1 MRRLAI
7 GVGLLAAVLLI
18 GSASVVGQSMSKNLT
33 GKPVELAG
41 AKSATSSMWK
51 EGTASKPELYKFSFP
66 KQGAEKEDAVMVIAP
81 APESKE
87 DEIFDEFKKQFVPS
101 KGDKFEDDDIKVL
114 KKKFDKVNV
123 SLLEVNGTYEKKG
136 TGGSAE
142 VKKFE
147 KYRLYAALVEIGG
160 KKFLVTAVGPGNNL
174 RRNGSDFRAWLASF
188 K

>member
-1 MRRLAI
+1 MRRVVFGL
-7 GVGLLAAVLLI
+7 GLLAALGLL

-33 GKPVELAG
+33 GKPVEMGG

-51 EGTASKPELYKFSFP
+51 EGTATKPELYKFTFP
-66 KQGAEKEDAVMVIAP
+66 KQGSEKEDAVMVVAP
-81 APESKE
+81 APEGKE
-87 DEIFDEFKKQFVPS
+87 EEIFDGFKKQFTPS
-101 KGDKFEDDDIKVL
+101 KGDKFADDDIKVL

-123 SLLEVNGTYEKKG
+123 SLLEVNGTYEKKAS
-136 TGGSAE
+136 GGSAE

-147 KYRLYAALVEIGG
+147 KYRLYAALVEVGD

-174 RRNGSDFRAWLASF
+174 RRNGSDFRAWLAAF